1 MRFPTRPH
9 SYPLAAALALAALAL
24 ISAPPAT
31 ADSLL
36 TLESHR
42 GGAPGAEPGGGPAAE
57 EETSTVEMWIG
68 DGRIRRDDGRVAMV
82 LDGDRLLLINH
93 DEETYSV
100 LELPIDLE
108 SMLPE
113 EMRRMAATWK
123 PQISVE
129 PSEESREIGGWKAR
143 RWDVEVTSAMG
154 LAIHNRL
161 WVTRDL
167 DIDYAAFEQLTR
179 AMASLQPGGGAAM
192 DQLAA
197 IDGFPV
203 LVESTADFG
212 GRTMESSE
220 RLVSVER
227 REPPA
232 GLYQPPDGYTETPF
246 DPAADAPR
254 P

>member
-1 MRFPTRPH
+1 MRTPTRP
-9 SYPLAAALALAALAL
+9 LALAALAAAAL
-24 ISAPPAT
+24 TLAAAAPAA
-31 ADSLL
+31 ADTLL

-42 GGAPGAEPGGGPAAE
+42 GPGPETGPGDGPAAE
-57 EETSTVEMWIG
+57 EETATVEVWIG
-68 DGRIRRDDGRVAMV
+68 DGRIRRDDGRVAMA

-93 DEETYSV
+93 DESTYSV
-100 LELPIDLE
+100 LELPVDLE

-113 EMRRMAATWK
+113 DMRRMAAAWK
-123 PQISVE
+123 PQVSVE
-129 PSEESREIGGWKAR
+129 PSDESREIGGWKAR
-143 RWDVEVTSAMG
+143 RWDVEVTSPMG

-167 DIDYAAFEQLTR
+167 AIDYAVFEQLTR
-179 AMASLQPGGGAAM
+179 ALASLQPGGGAAM
-192 DQLAA
+192 DELAA

-220 RLVSVER
+220 RLVSVEQ

-232 GLYQPPDGYTETPF
+232 GLYQPPEGYDEKPF